1 MYVLYV
7 GMTDKYS
14 SLLGEGDMDGKDLI
28 DMRRTARLREER
40 SVSPPAA
47 LGGFERHTKVC
58 TMHQDEQPSN
68 VV

>member
-40 SVSPPAA
+40 SVSHPAA

-58 TMHQDEQPSN
+58 MSMMHQQQSN
-68 VV
+68 IV